1 MVFKLLNWFL
11 FGFQCVLQVSREES
25 VNEVT
30 IYPKK
35 LWPNYVKKLTERK
48 MMAGKKMEH
57 LIADYI
63 RSDNYAEGSKQ
74 GVGALI
80 DI

>member
-1 MVFKLLNWFL
+1 
-11 FGFQCVLQVSREES
+11 
-25 VNEVT
+25 
-30 IYPKK
+30 
-35 LWPNYVKKLTERK
+35 
-48 MMAGKKMEH
+48 MAGKKMEH